1 MTNSPSQENP
11 RTSLP
16 KEYVGS
22 SGAGALSI
30 LPPTSVSSKSSINEI
45 LVFAR
50 YTKATDVH
58 LCAKNPIIF
67 RQFGSLKPV
76 SVDTLEPARLQAM
89 IKEAIPAELMSEFE
103 RRGDV
108 EFVHIIPGAG
118 RFRLTLMK
126 QRNGWDMTARLIP
139 TVIPSVE
146 STGMPKSCE
155 NLTKW
160 AQGLVLITGPVGCGK
175 STSLAAL
182 VEMIN
187 QTRNDHIITIENPV
201 EIVYNAKK
209 CQITQRELNTHTMSQ
224 ANALRAALREDP
236 DILVVSELRD
246 LESIQLAVSAAET
259 GHLVFGTMN
268 TNNAGQTISRVIDS
282 FPAEEQGVIKNMIS
296 ESLRGVISQQ
306 LVPKKD
312 GTGVVPAYEVLIVNS
327 AVSNLIR
334 EGKVSQ
340 VNNTMMTG
348 KSAGMML
355 LDMSLEALV
364 KAGTISAQEAFER
377 ATSPAN
383 FQMYVNAENRP
394 KDTGMGGGMGG
405 GYGTGGIGGGS
416 LGSGNL

>member
-1 MTNSPSQENP
+1 MTDSASTDKIAQ
-11 RTSLP
+11 TSLP
-16 KEYVGS
+16 KDYIGQT
-22 SGAGALSI
+22 GTGALGI
-30 LPPTSVSSKSSINEI
+30 LPPTAVSPKNSLNEI

-50 YTKATDVH
+50 YNKATDVH

-67 RQFGSLKPV
+67 RQYGALKPMCQ
-76 SVDTLEPARLQAM
+76 DPIDPPRLAAI
-89 IKEAIPAELMSEFE
+89 IKEAISPELLTEFE
-103 RRGDV
+103 RYGDL
-108 EFVHIIPGAG
+108 EFVHTIPGAG

-126 QRNGWDMTARLIP
+126 QRNGFDLTARLVP
-139 TVIPSVE
+139 TLIPSFE

-175 STSLAAL
+175 STSLSVL
-182 VEMIN
+182 VELIN

-201 EIVYNAKK
+201 EIVYSPKK
-209 CQITQRELNTHTMSQ
+209 CQITQREINVHTMSQ

-236 DILVVSELRD
+236 DILIVSELRD

-306 LVPKKD
+306 LIPKKD

-327 AVSNLIR
+327 AISNLIR
-334 EGKVSQ
+334 EGKISQ
-340 VNNTMMTG
+340 VNNTMTTG

-355 LDMSLEALV
+355 LDSSLEELV
-364 KAGTISAQEAFER
+364 KKGTITAQEAFDR
-377 ATSPAN
+377 ATSPNN
-383 FQMYVNAENRP
+383 FIMYVNAENKP
-394 KDTGMGGGMGG
+394 KTPEPPPGMGYGGMESSGG
-405 GYGTGGIGGGS
+405 V
-416 LGSGNL
+416 NL